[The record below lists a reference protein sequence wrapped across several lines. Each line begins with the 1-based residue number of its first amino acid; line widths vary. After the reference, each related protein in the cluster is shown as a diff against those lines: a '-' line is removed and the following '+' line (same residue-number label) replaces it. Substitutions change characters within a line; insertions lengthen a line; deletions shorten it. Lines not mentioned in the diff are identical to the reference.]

1 VVRHR
6 RASGIHQLS
15 VGGYKSVKD
24 EQTLRIAPLTL
35 LAGVN
40 SAGKSSLMQPL
51 LLLKQ
56 TLESSYTTGP
66 LLLDG
71 PHVKFRNSTELLT
84 QFRNRASETLPVAF
98 GVEWGGERLRVG
110 FEHEE
115 TLRLSEN
122 VFTAWGHERH
132 LRWGMTNTAIRKA
145 LRGNLRWFDRSPLSL
160 VARRFLFDVV
170 SQGAKTAP
178 PFGYSSS
185 VFRWVTEAIQNV
197 FHLPGLRGNPERSHA
212 RTGASGP
219 FAGPFPTYA
228 ASVIAD
234 WEEKKSDKR
243 ASLAADLIQLGLT
256 WKVVAEAVSDTE
268 VSVRVGRLGRPRR
281 GGALD
286 LVSIADVGVGV
297 SQALPLLVALHTAE
311 PGHLV
316 YVEEPEIH
324 LHPRAQV
331 ALATVLARAM
341 KRGVRI
347 VAETHS
353 PLLLLAVQTLVARG
367 EMDAADVNLAWV
379 ERDEDGYTTVRQ
391 VTPERNGG
399 FGDWP
404 VDFADVELEA
414 QQRFL
419 EAATARAAGPRRR
432 ARA

>member
-1 VVRHR
+1 VAV
-6 RASGIHQLS
+6 A
-15 VGGYKSVKD
+15 GYKSIKD

-51 LLLKQ
+51 LLMKQ

-71 PHVKFRNSTELLT
+71 PHVKFRNAAELLT
-84 QFRNRASETLPVAF
+84 QFRRRASVRLPVVF
-98 GVEWGGERLRVG
+98 EVGQGHRRLRVG
-110 FEHEE
+110 FEHDE

-122 VFTAWGHERH
+122 IFTAFGREHH
-132 LRWGMTNTAIRKA
+132 LRHGMRSQEIRQA
-145 LRGNLRWFDRSPLSL
+145 LRGIDFFHRGTLRLAP
-160 VARRFLFDVV
+160 RRFLFEI
-170 SQGAKTAP
+170 AP
-178 PFGYSSS
+178 QAG
-185 VFRWVTEAIQNV
+185 EATGFSGFNSHIFEWAIAAMQNV
-197 FHLPGLRGNPERSHA
+197 LHLPGLRGNPERSYT
-212 RTGASGP
+212 RTAVNGP
-219 FAGPFPTYA
+219 YAGPFPPYT
-228 ASVIAD
+228 ASLIAD
-234 WEEKKSDKR
+234 WEEKKSNKR
-243 ASLAADLIQLGLT
+243 ESLADDLKQLGLT
-256 WKVVAEAVSDTE
+256 WKVVAEAISDTE
-268 VSVRVGRLGRPRR
+268 VSVRVGRLGSPQQ
-281 GGALD
+281 GGAHD

-324 LHPRAQV
+324 LHPRALV
-331 ALATVLARAM
+331 ALATVLARATE
-341 KRGVRI
+341 RGVRI

-353 PLLLLAVQTLVARG
+353 PLLLLAVQTIVATG
-367 EMDAADVNLAWV
+367 AMAADDVNLAWV

-391 VTPERNGG
+391 VTPEKNGG

-419 EAATARAAGPRRR
+419 EAAMVRAAAPRRR